1 MPGIND
7 ALALFSGGSH
17 DGETTTVAE
26 GVTRLLTSSEAPGLM
41 DVYEQ
46 TAETR
51 EVEGNSEPAI
61 VFAFVGQEPAADRIP
76 LHALP
81 EPPET

>member
-1 MPGIND
+1 VPGIND
-7 ALALFSGGSH
+7 PIALFSGGSH
-17 DGETTTVAE
+17 DGETTTVAA
-26 GVTRLLTSSEAPGLM
+26 GVTRLVTSSAAPGLV

-46 TAETR
+46 TDEMR

-61 VFAFVGQEPAADRIP
+61 VFAFAGQEPAAERVPMD
-76 LHALP
+76 ALP